1 MSIYNGLSG
10 KESNMEASY
19 GLLDMASQVALR
31 VFPSPLFI
39 CSQTKELYC
48 RRDYVRDVMVS
59 LLFLELI
66 TGNRYRPLDV
76 AF

>member
-31 VFPSPLFI
+31 VISMFLVSIWRLRKSRVGGTSCVMTCERHFPANWI
-39 CSQTKELYC
+39 
-48 RRDYVRDVMVS
+48 
-59 LLFLELI
+59 
-66 TGNRYRPLDV
+66 
-76 AF
+76 